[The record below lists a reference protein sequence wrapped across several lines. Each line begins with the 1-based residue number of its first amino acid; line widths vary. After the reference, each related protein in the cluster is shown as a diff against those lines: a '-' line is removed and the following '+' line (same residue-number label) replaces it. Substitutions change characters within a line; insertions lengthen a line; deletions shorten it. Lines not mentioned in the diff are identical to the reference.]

1 MSNLLRTGTL
11 GKAYGTVG
19 GYIAGSHDFVDM
31 IRSYAPGFIFTT
43 SLPPATVAGAR
54 ASVVYQKGYVG
65 DRQLKQ
71 VNVREVKQRFEQID
85 IPVVPGPS
93 HIVPVLVG
101 DAGLAKAASDKL
113 LTEHNIYVQSINY
126 PTVAVGE
133 ERLRVTVTP
142 RHTLEQ
148 IDKLIRAF
156 DQTFTELNINRL
168 SDWKALGGRAG
179 VGLANSAKAQVEPI
193 WTDEQVGLVDGTVP
207 RTLRNRQKAFIDA
220 KAVSVV
226 RERFEELLGRVT
238 VGQKVEGKANED
250 GLVKATLKLKAG
262 TKQSYG
268 QMHHVHVPT
277 PLEVVQSA

>member
-1 MSNLLRTGTL
+1 LLGTL

-31 IRSYAPGFIFTT
+31 VRSYAPGFIFTT

-54 ASVVYQKGYVG
+54 ASVIYQKEYVG

-71 VNVREVKQRFEQID
+71 VNVREVKKRFEQID

-113 LTEHNIYVQSINY
+113 LAEHNIYVQSINY

-148 IDKLIRAF
+148 IDKLIRAV
-156 DQTFTELNINRL
+156 DQTFTQLNINRL
-168 SDWKALGGRAG
+168 SDWKAVGGRAG
-179 VGLANSAKAQVEPI
+179 VGLATTGAAKTQIQPI
-193 WTDEQVGLVDGTVP
+193 WNDEQVGLVDGTVP
-207 RTLRNRQKAFIDA
+207 RTLRSGQKAFVDA

-226 RERFEELLGRVT
+226 RDRFKELLGKVI
-238 VGQKVEGKANED
+238 VGQKGEAKANED
-250 GLVKATLKLKAG
+250 GLVGTTLKLKTG
-262 TKQSYG
+262 TKQPYG
-268 QMHHVHVPT
+268 QLHHVHVPT
-277 PLEVVQSA
+277 PVEVVQSA

>member
-1 MSNLLRTGTL
+1 
-11 GKAYGTVG
+11 
-19 GYIAGSHDFVDM
+19 M

-54 ASVVYQKGYVG
+54 ASVVYQKEYVG

-71 VNVREVKQRFEQID
+71 VNVREVKKRFEQID

-93 HIVPVLVG
+93 HIIPVLVG

-113 LTEHNIYVQSINY
+113 LVQHNIYVQSINY

-133 ERLRVTVTP
+133 ERLRITVTP

-148 IDKLIRAF
+148 IDKLVRAV
-156 DQTFTELNINRL
+156 DQTFTELNINRF
-168 SDWKALGGRAG
+168 SDWKAAGGRAG
-179 VGLANSAKAQVEPI
+179 VGLATTATRKQVEPV

-207 RTLRNRQKAFIDA
+207 RTLRNGQKAFVDI
-220 KAVSVV
+220 KAVGVV
-226 RERFEELLGRVT
+226 RDRFEELLGKVT
-238 VGQKVEGKANED
+238 ISQKEGARAIED
-250 GLVKATLKLKAG
+250 GLVKATLKLKTG
-262 TKQSYG
+262 TKQPYG

-277 PLEVVQSA
+277 PVEVVQSA